1 MCVARG
7 AVISAKSAR
16 ARFPLVSS
24 ERSMTKLSMRDEGL
38 CNCGALR
45 QAARY
50 LTAAY
55 DQAIAESG
63 LRTTQFSILFK
74 LAARGTQAIT
84 ELSALMAMDR
94 TTVGRNLKLLERDG
108 LLRYRPGPDG
118 RERLVELTATG
129 RKKLEAAYPLWQQA
143 QQQFESRFG
152 AAHAD
157 ELRNTLRSVLRTGL
171 DPWGH
176 ERTLPDRQ

>member
-1 MCVARG
+1 
-7 AVISAKSAR
+7 
-16 ARFPLVSS
+16 
-24 ERSMTKLSMRDEGL
+24 MTKLSMRDEGL

-55 DQAIAESG
+55 DQLLADSG

-108 LLRYRPGPDG
+108 LVRYRPGPDG

-152 AAHAD
+152 AAHAG
-157 ELRNTLRSVLRTGL
+157 ELRNTLRSVLHTGL

>member
-1 MCVARG
+1 
-7 AVISAKSAR
+7 
-16 ARFPLVSS
+16 
-24 ERSMTKLSMRDEGL
+24 MTKLSMRDEGL

-55 DQAIAESG
+55 DQLLADSG

-108 LLRYRPGPDG
+108 LVRYRPAPMAVNGWSSLRRRSKEARDG
-118 RERLVELTATG
+118 LSALAAGATAV
-129 RKKLEAAYPLWQQA
+129 RVALRCSARRRAPQHAPL
-143 QQQFESRFG
+143 
-152 AAHAD
+152 
-157 ELRNTLRSVLRTGL
+157 VLRTGL

-176 ERTLPDRQ
+176 ERTLPNRQ